1 MNVMQHMT
9 RFLLLLAESGFIP
22 DSLIK
27 IAVRYISSRRL
38 IESTHSNNKDE
49 IISALSKGAVAEK
62 TYDANEQHY
71 EVPPEFFNQVLGS
84 NLKYSC
90 SLFDNDHSLDEA
102 ENSMLK
108 LYLERADIKNG
119 QDVLDLGCGWGS
131 FSFFVAKKYPNT
143 NITSISNSNDQITY
157 IKNEAQK
164 RGLSNIKAIKMDVNN
179 LDLDNHFD
187 RIVSIEMFEHLRNYK
202 SILKSLNKLLKP
214 DGRLFI
220 HIFCH
225 KELTYFYELKNNF
238 DWMTKYFFQGGI
250 MPSRDIFEYFEDELV
265 IINQWNI
272 NGNNY
277 SKTCKAWLN
286 NHYKNKKKILE
297 IYRKYY
303 DKPKIWYNRW
313 RIFFLSCD
321 AFFALN
327 NGKEYFVSHYLLKKS
342 DKKVVSTKS

>member
-1 MNVMQHMT
+1 MSQ
-9 RFLLLLAESGFIP
+9 FLLSLAESGYIP
-22 DSLIK
+22 DALIK
-27 IAVRYISSRRL
+27 IAVRFITNNRLKESS
-38 IESTHSNNKDE
+38 IKDNKNE
-49 IISALSKGAVAEK
+49 IISALSQGVVAEK

-71 EVPPEFFNQVLGS
+71 EVPPEFFNQVLGV

-90 SLFDNDHSLDEA
+90 SLFENVNSLAEA
-102 ENSMLK
+102 EKSMLE
-108 LYLERADIKNG
+108 LYIERADIKNG
-119 QDVLDLGCGWGS
+119 HEILDLGCGWGS
-131 FSFFVAKKYPNT
+131 FSLYAAQKYPDT
-143 NITSISNSNDQITY
+143 KITSVSNSSDQITY

-164 RGLSNIKAIKMDVNN
+164 RGLSNIKAYRMDVNN
-179 LDLDNHFD
+179 LELDAQFD

-202 SILKSLNKLLKP
+202 LILNSLNNLLKP

-225 KELTYFYELKNNF
+225 KKLTYFYEMKNNF

-250 MPSRDIFEYFEDELV
+250 MPSKDIFEYFGDDLE
-265 IINQWNI
+265 IINQWDI

-297 IYRKYY
+297 IFGKHY
-303 DKPKIWYNRW
+303 DKPNIWFNRW
-313 RIFFLSCD
+313 RIFFLSCE

-327 NGKEYFVSHYLLKKS
+327 NGKEYFVSHYLLKK
-342 DKKVVSTKS
+342 KSGRELPT